1 MVDFLLLSFI
11 TRGHLDLQTSNT
23 GENHVFFMEN
33 GGVQAPLLMGD
44 FSPWFLAILMPAMH
58 IQEVRLGHK
67 ISHINQHISNNP
79 QMIMIIW

>member
-1 MVDFLLLSFI
+1 
-11 TRGHLDLQTSNT
+11 
-23 GENHVFFMEN
+23 MEN